1 METASEHQTRT
12 GSPRQWWLAGL
23 LSYLQPG
30 LGQVYNGQG
39 AKGLRF
45 LGAGLISL
53 AAMVLC
59 LEIGSGLIYVGL
71 FLLFAYLLITL
82 VVAGSA
88 LAIYNQGGFGVGH
101 ILAVLTLTA
110 LLTGYLLET
119 LAPFGKW
126 SVYLQTGAYTATVLF
141 HMIPAITDFLRRL
154 PVGDPFVDSL
164 DAPLVQSFHLAF
176 LAAFIVGVLAQW
188 MWLTRTR
195 S

>member
-1 METASEHQTRT
+1 MPPMTMLGWFHTIMGVIAILTAAYTLYRHRIIRASDK
-12 GSPRQWWLAGL
+12 
-23 LSYLQPG
+23 
-30 LGQVYNGQG
+30 LG
-39 AKGLRF
+39 R
-45 LGAGLISL
+45 
-53 AAMVLC
+53 
-59 LEIGSGLIYVGL
+59 
-71 FLLFAYLLITL
+71 AYLVITL

-110 LLTGYLLET
+110 LVVGYLLET

-164 DAPLVQSFHLAF
+164 DAPLVQNFHLAF
-176 LAAFIVGVLAQW
+176 LAVFAVGVVTQW
-188 MWLTRTR
+188 MWLTRAR
-195 S
+195 D

>member
-1 METASEHQTRT
+1 MPPMTMLGWFHTIMGVIAILTAAYTLYRHRFIRASDK
-12 GSPRQWWLAGL
+12 
-23 LSYLQPG
+23 
-30 LGQVYNGQG
+30 LG
-39 AKGLRF
+39 R
-45 LGAGLISL
+45 
-53 AAMVLC
+53 
-59 LEIGSGLIYVGL
+59 
-71 FLLFAYLLITL
+71 AYLVITL

-110 LLTGYLLET
+110 LLVGYLLET

-164 DAPLVQSFHLAF
+164 DAPLVQNFHLAF
-176 LAAFIVGVLAQW
+176 LAVFAVGVVTQW
-188 MWLTRTR
+188 MWLTRAR
-195 S
+195 D

>member
-1 METASEHQTRT
+1 MPPMTLLGWFHTIMGVFAILTAAYTLYQHRII
-12 GSPRQWWLAGL
+12 R
-23 LSYLQPG
+23 
-30 LGQVYNGQG
+30 
-39 AKGLRF
+39 
-45 LGAGLISL
+45 
-53 AAMVLC
+53 AADR
-59 LEIGSGLIYVGL
+59 SGRV
-71 FLLFAYLLITL
+71 YLLITL

-101 ILAVLTLTA
+101 ILAVMTLTA
-110 LLTGYLLET
+110 LLAGSVFET

-176 LAAFIVGVLAQW
+176 LATFVVGVLAQW
-188 MWLTRTR
+188 VWRTQSR
-195 S
+195 